1 MNYNLAKVQV
11 SDDIIVVSSSVLKQK
26 SEMIPLDRDGS
37 MRAAEMER
45 GSGRIRARAGGR
57 GEIGKKQEENG

>member
-1 MNYNLAKVQV
+1 MVG
-11 SDDIIVVSSSVLKQK
+11 SSVLKQK
-26 SEMIPLDRDGS
+26 SEMILLDRDGS

-45 GSGRIRARAGGR
+45 GSGRIRARAGAG